1 MQVLARIPDITAD
14 QAVPEALEVTPIAAA
29 KPAPSAPCRR
39 PRASRTCFPMGS
51 VMVLAVVAMVAWA
64 LASWSDGRRAE
75 LGRAERLA
83 RMQPAP
89 TTTDTLKR

>member
-1 MQVLARIPDITAD
+1 
-14 QAVPEALEVTPIAAA
+14 
-29 KPAPSAPCRR
+29 
-39 PRASRTCFPMGS
+39 
-51 VMVLAVVAMVAWA
+51 MVLAVVAMVAWA